1 MAQLFHLNRSDDYP
15 RFTQFLKG
23 NIALSESTREAVNQ
37 IITGI
42 VSEKDRAL
50 IAFTKKFDG
59 VNLKSDE
66 LLVSEEEIE
75 ASVNN
80 LDNSQKDMLKAS
92 FERLW
97 KFHEKQI
104 PTSLTWKDEDSVT
117 LGWIWQPIQSCGLY
131 VPGGTATYPS
141 SVLMMG
147 VPARI
152 AGVKSIALTVPP
164 SNALDPHLLYASRLV
179 SVDRIYRVGG
189 AQAIA
194 ALAYG
199 TETISAVDK
208 IAGPGNSFVT
218 EAKRQVFGQVGIDMV
233 AGPTEV
239 VVISDNNSRP
249 DWVAADLIAQAE
261 HDPLSR
267 SILIS
272 DCEKF
277 VSKVFS
283 EVARQAEL
291 LPRKDIILQSWNSNG
306 AGVIVDNIVQGIE
319 LSNEIAPEHLQLNLN
334 DPERYLDRIS
344 NAGSVFLGNWTPEV
358 LGDYIGGPN
367 HVLPTSGTARFFS
380 GLAVW
385 DFMKRSTVL
394 GVPEESFGKLGR
406 IAEKMAVKEH
416 LEGHANSI
424 RIRMNEIEGSTNE

>member
-1 MAQLFHLNRSDDYP
+1 
-15 RFTQFLKG
+15 
-23 NIALSESTREAVNQ
+23 
-37 IITGI
+37 
-42 VSEKDRAL
+42 
-50 IAFTKKFDG
+50 
-59 VNLKSDE
+59 
-66 LLVSEEEIE
+66 
-75 ASVNN
+75 
-80 LDNSQKDMLKAS
+80 
-92 FERLW
+92 
-97 KFHEKQI
+97 
-104 PTSLTWKDEDSVT
+104 
-117 LGWIWQPIQSCGLY
+117 
-131 VPGGTATYPS
+131 
-141 SVLMMG
+141 MMG

-239 VVISDNNSRP
+239 VVVSDNNSRP

-334 DPERYLDRIS
+334 KPEQYLDRIS

-406 IAEKMAVKEH
+406 IAERMAVKEH